1 MIPISP
7 DVRQLI
13 GDWAE
18 AVENRSLLHQKFALP
33 KESPVGGGKKLD
45 QASRWSVLR
54 IVSRGSQLLADDAS
68 NLRKQANR
76 LAQKNP
82 DKAGRL
88 MREASVAE
96 KMATVAKAVHALPPA
111 ANANAASFLGDLAKS
126 FGGRVETF
134 EATLGARLL
143 VNLAGGVIE
152 NAGIALDR
160 CFGLP
165 IIPGS
170 AVKGITRSQALWEIR
185 EATGDDKSRLLTL
198 AMLLFGY
205 GANDIKSEG
214 DFGWA
219 GGSELA
225 RKVSTQI
232 GNDDFKGCACFLPA
246 YPTTPPEIE
255 VDMVNPHYPNYYG
268 GRRPRAEDNE
278 NPEPNY
284 FPAVRAGC
292 AFGFA
297 VLLNR
302 RPEHA
307 GATAEQLLGQAKDWL
322 QRAVTTKGAG
332 AKTGAG
338 YGWFVLGRKTT
349 SQNVSQPP
357 SASGDAPSSTTEAAG
372 STSPAERLIS
382 KWRNKLAMTGNFIA
396 ALPEIAA
403 LEDDKD
409 VKRVFELL
417 IPERERR
424 LNRKNNPYWQSFTSG
439 RHGEAGKRILAR
451 AGFKLL

>member
-33 KESPVGGGKKLD
+33 KMWDAGNGHKLND
-45 QASRWSVLR
+45 AGRWSVLR
-54 IVSRGSQLLADDAS
+54 IVTRGTEL
-68 NLRKQANR
+68 LRKDADR
-76 LAQKNP
+76 L
-82 DKAGRL
+82 RH
-88 MREASVAE
+88 EASGQRVQPHVRERKERDACAAG
-96 KMATVAKAVHALPPA
+96 KMANIARLDAALPKA
-111 ANANAASFLGDLAKS
+111 ACHNTACFLKDLETSFS
-126 FGGRVETF
+126 GRIATF
-134 EATLGARLL
+134 QATLGARLL

-185 EATGDDKSRLLTL
+185 EAAGNDKSRLLTL

-205 GANDIKSEG
+205 GANDIKCEG

-219 GGSELA
+219 GGIELA
-225 RKVSTQI
+225 RKLSTQI

-246 YPTTPPEIE
+246 YPTAPPEIE

-268 GRRPRAEDNE
+268 GRSPRAEDNE
-278 NPEPNY
+278 NPVPNY
-284 FPAVRAGC
+284 FPAVKAGC

-322 QRAVTTKGAG
+322 HRAVTTKGVG

-338 YGWFVLGRKTT
+338 YGWFVLGRKPT
-349 SQNVSQPP
+349 SQNVSQPG
-357 SASGDAPSSTTEAAG
+357 SASGDGPSSTTEAAP
-372 STSPAERLIS
+372 SPSPAERLIS
-382 KWRNKLAMTGNFIA
+382 KWRDKLAVTGNFIA

-409 VKRVFELL
+409 VKQVFELL
-417 IPERERR
+417 IPERERHR
-424 LNRKNNPYWQSFTSG
+424 NRKNNPYWQSFTSG